1 MLCHE
6 CFSGIPRTL
15 QLRLPDPPHRIP
27 LALSG
32 IPFHPPTPALP
43 STPAL
48 FSLSQKRNIKR
59 NIKRKSCRGLRDGK
73 MTRSVQQDV
82 PRGWTRKAPR
92 RSDIHRILLVL
103 PKVID
108 IYSFFFCRYRPYR
121 GALSRRSGK
130 TRARFL
136 QRLSSSRLTAGE
148 GGGGTNPPPP
158 PPPPPRRRLPSVV
171 EAGVA
176 ASQSRVSF
184 LAKSRAPL
192 PPPPPSWLQ
201 LKKRSSSREAES
213 AELGGR
219 GRGRSSEGG
228 GGWGTHRVRLR
239 FFPRDTSPLI
249 IIVAQ
254 STSAPHYHH
263 RSNVG

>member
-148 GGGGTNPPPP
+148 GGGGTNPPPAAAAAAATTFALGRRSRSRGESVARFFSGEIARP
-158 PPPPPRRRLPSVV
+158 PPPPLRPR
-171 EAGVA
+171 GC
-176 ASQSRVSF
+176 
-184 LAKSRAPL
+184 
-192 PPPPPSWLQ
+192 
-201 LKKRSSSREAES
+201 SSRSEARAAKPS
-213 AELGGR
+213 
-219 GRGRSSEGG
+219 
-228 GGWGTHRVRLR
+228 
-239 FFPRDTSPLI
+239 PR
-249 IIVAQ
+249 
-254 STSAPHYHH
+254 
-263 RSNVG
+263 N

>member
-158 PPPPPRRRLPSVV
+158 PPPPRRRLPSVV

-192 PPPPPSWLQ
+192 PPPSALVVAAQEAKLEPRSRVRGTRREGKR
-201 LKKRSSSREAES
+201 KKQRGGEVGGRTVCGFVSSRAI
-213 AELGGR
+213 
-219 GRGRSSEGG
+219 
-228 GGWGTHRVRLR
+228 RLR
-239 FFPRDTSPLI
+239 
-249 IIVAQ
+249 
-254 STSAPHYHH
+254 
-263 RSNVG
+263 